1 MRVRPGLPP
10 WAKISR
16 AVGAWS
22 LLGDKNHLPQAKHS
36 RERVTKFFERKS
48 RKFKRK
54 ISRII
59 FGVAQELRKLK
70 KILSLLTPSANACV
84 PVNLVLR
91 ERVLI
96 KNRSRASCG
105 EVKNIAFVSFK
116 KFPLFFLV
124 KKVQN
129 NRNKSNRK

>member
-1 MRVRPGLPP
+1 MARVAFLGLVIWDESSPWASA

-59 FGVAQELRKLK
+59 FGGCAGIAEIK
-70 KILSLLTPSANACV
+70 KYC
-84 PVNLVLR
+84 R
-91 ERVLI
+91 
-96 KNRSRASCG
+96 C
-105 EVKNIAFVSFK
+105 
-116 KFPLFFLV
+116 
-124 KKVQN
+124 
-129 NRNKSNRK
+129 

>member
-1 MRVRPGLPP
+1 MARVAFLGLVIWDESSP

-70 KILSLLTPSANACV
+70 KYC
-84 PVNLVLR
+84 R
-91 ERVLI
+91 
-96 KNRSRASCG
+96 C
-105 EVKNIAFVSFK
+105 
-116 KFPLFFLV
+116 
-124 KKVQN
+124 
-129 NRNKSNRK
+129 